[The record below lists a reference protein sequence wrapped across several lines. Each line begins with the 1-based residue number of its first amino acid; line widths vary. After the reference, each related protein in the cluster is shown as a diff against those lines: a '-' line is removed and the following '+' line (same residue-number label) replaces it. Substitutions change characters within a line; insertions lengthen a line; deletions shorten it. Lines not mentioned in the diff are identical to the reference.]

1 MNPVVILL
9 AISYF
14 TWIWGLGGALI
25 AVPLL
30 IVGKALLTQT
40 GSPNIIGFIL
50 GEPLFDALADNQGE
64 SRGRQNDQN

>member
-14 TWIWGLGGALI
+14 TWIWGLAGALI

-30 IVGKALLTQT
+30 IVGKALVAQT

-50 GEPLFDALADNQGE
+50 GEPLFDSPE
-64 SRGRQNDQN
+64 SEKLGSDGL

>member
-14 TWIWGLGGALI
+14 TWIWGLAGTLI

-30 IVGKALLTQT
+30 IVGKALVDQL
-40 GSPNIIGFIL
+40 GSPNIVGFIL
-50 GEPLFDALADNQGE
+50 GEPLFDSTEKPSEPA
-64 SRGRQNDQN
+64 